1 MAATPEAKVKARVH
15 AALRATGTY
24 AVNYI
29 GGQYANNGTPDIL
42 ACVKGRFFGIE
53 VKAGSNTPTALQVQ
67 ALIDIEANNGVA
79 LVINEATLP
88 HLIHCLETPHA
99 EGLSNYRSFITP
111 AVAAALQGGAEAD
124 QGAREKAPRV
134 RAKN

>member
-1 MAATPEAKVKARVH
+1 MASTPESKVKARVH
-15 AALRATGTY
+15 AALRAAGAY

-42 ACVKGRFFGIE
+42 ACVQGRFFGIE
-53 VKAGSNTPTALQVQ
+53 VKAGSNKPTALQVQ
-67 ALIDIEANNGVA
+67 ALIDIESNNGVA
-79 LVINEATLP
+79 LVINEANLT
-88 HLIHCLETPHA
+88 HLTYCLETPHA

-111 AVAAALQGGAEAD
+111 AVAAALQGGVEAD

-134 RAKN
+134 RDKN